1 MEGLSE
7 EGLLRFLV
15 AEGGRARNGELL
27 SRYREFINHG
37 DPQLRAQHRETFKDI
52 INKVAVVKQDAG
64 EKYVILKKKYQS
76 LITSA
81 ENTAKHDISVGPL
94 TPDHLEGMVLT
105 ENQLLNTIPKQIVS
119 TSEEESGGS
128 PDEDA
133 SRNSSR
139 SVLHA
144 PEIHVT
150 DYSLSQ
156 VDSTAQACSSAAW
169 DHLLELSAD
178 SSPAFFD
185 NAKDGSEEGP
195 PMPEDEADHIN
206 KYEPEPDASEDG
218 GSSGGSTAIA
228 LDPVEKEWLQGA
240 ASGNVSTLSHL
251 LKQEPSLAGK
261 KFTALH
267 WAAKHGKRDMAI
279 LLVKAGADV
288 NIRAH
293 GVSISWLESI
303 WNSFPL
309 DLNNE
314 PPKKFTAYF
323 SHKGYTPLHIAAL
336 HGHRDIMEL
345 LILHYGAKQTVR
357 DYSGHLP
364 AHYLKLEGCPN
375 GAIESPRLELQMVL
389 EFQHLR
395 GERRN
400 RKLACLFLPKSS
412 GSHSKK
418 RWGSA
423 EDLTE
428 EDEKGDDSSHLNL
441 PSPYRVR
448 KFSR

>member
-288 NIRAH
+288 NIRAD
-293 GVSISWLESI
+293 G
-303 WNSFPL
+303 
-309 DLNNE
+309 
-314 PPKKFTAYF
+314 
-323 SHKGYTPLHIAAL
+323 GYTPLHIAAL

>member
-261 KFTALH
+261 KDFTSFTALH

-288 NIRAH
+288 NIRAD
-293 GVSISWLESI
+293 G
-303 WNSFPL
+303 
-309 DLNNE
+309 
-314 PPKKFTAYF
+314 
-323 SHKGYTPLHIAAL
+323 GYTPLHIAAL